1 MGAVGSLLSKLEVQS
16 ANKGCTVVTIKL
28 KLEAY
33 QQNET
38 ARTLKV
44 WVNRTASIKEYNCH

>member
-16 ANKGCTVVTIKL
+16 ANQGCTVVTIKL